1 MNTKKIIP
9 IIFSI
14 ILIIFSLIL
23 PSHSSK
29 NLMIYYQIENNYYSN
44 NIKESSI
51 IDYYLTKDAARF
63 NTKSN
68 NKDSTNYSIEI
79 LIKKGDKGDKSIYYY
94 IIDDKNKYYMEIS
107 EEFFKNIYSNKVKY
121 NEDIDAN
128 KLEIKKTE
136 NNKIIDKYKCE
147 KYDFIYEGKK
157 ITELYLTK
165 YKNLV
170 KPEYTNLYKDIKN
183 SSIYTKALEMSH
195 DMSYNF
201 YKSKFGNLIEENI
214 VIKSNFYKD
223 DKLVSESNLKDFK
236 IVNRDPKLFEIPKN
250 YMKIDYKDLYKK

>member
-1 MNTKKIIP
+1 
-9 IIFSI
+9 
-14 ILIIFSLIL
+14 
-23 PSHSSK
+23 
-29 NLMIYYQIENNYYSN
+29 
-44 NIKESSI
+44 
-51 IDYYLTKDAARF
+51 
-63 NTKSN
+63 
-68 NKDSTNYSIEI
+68 
-79 LIKKGDKGDKSIYYY
+79 
-94 IIDDKNKYYMEIS
+94 MEIS
-107 EEFFKNIYSNKVKY
+107 EEFLKNIYSNKVKY

-183 SSIYTKALEMSH
+183 SSIYTKALEMSY

-236 IVNRDPKLFEIPKN
+236 IVNKDPKLFEIPKD